1 MADAPEV
8 TTARRERIKA
18 ALAVTKGPKEKIL
31 LEELAAIWGVGKPA
45 FVNLRKTILDF
56 PKHDL
61 DGKTFLYPRRRAIEA
76 LDRHERRDDEK
87 NDAKGRRLAALVGV
101 EDAAVHFSITDLMKA
116 NSLRADLQAE
126 REKQG
131 LLVPRPKVQS
141 TASKVFTILQ
151 RALNDLGT
159 LVDPN
164 GQHSPEIR
172 EAADKAGQ
180 DLLLRIHA
188 EMKDMLTS
196 DDDRTPGPAPTGSRS
211 AKPRADGTRRGGKS
225 SLA

>member
-1 MADAPEV
+1 MAEPADIV
-8 TTARRERIKA
+8 SQRRGRITS
-18 ALAVTKGPKEKIL
+18 ALGATKGTREKIT

-45 FVNLRKTILDF
+45 FVNIRKTILDF
-56 PKHDL
+56 PKPIV
-61 DGKTFLYPRRRAIEA
+61 DGKTYHYPRRRAIEA
-76 LDRHERRDDEK
+76 LERHEKRNDEK
-87 NDAKGRRLAALVGV
+87 NDARGKRLAALVGIG
-101 EDAAVHFSITDLMKA
+101 DDLAHLSITDLMKA
-116 NSLRADLQAE
+116 NQLRADLQAE
-126 REKQG
+126 RERQG
-131 LLVPRPKVQS
+131 MLVPRPKVQS
-141 TASKVFTILQ
+141 TAAKVFTILQ

-164 GQHSPEIR
+164 GQHAPEIR

-196 DDDRTPGPAPTGSRS
+196 DDDRTTRPAPTGSGRS
-211 AKPRADGTRRGGKS
+211 QPGANAPRRGGKS